1 VPLILLTPDV
11 GQLSCIYNHL
21 VPQLRIM
28 ALMESEAIV
37 LRTYPLREADLLVTL
52 FTRAEGKVRGV
63 ARSAKKSKRR
73 FGGALEPMTYV
84 RAFYDVR
91 ERQELVRLDACEVI
105 ESPLATEVSYARAV
119 ALAHVA
125 ELLDELLPDREAN
138 DAIFRMTLSVLHA
151 LQHVEIDAAIIKTGG
166 RLKTGSEKTGSE
178 KTNSDTKSCSD
189 IWMPVTYFEL
199 WLTRLVGFLPELTE
213 CIACGRTLNGS
224 RAWFHALADGLMCPE
239 DKRLASSE
247 ISSESRALAAQMFRA
262 PVESFAGTPW
272 PKSQAADLRKFLIQ
286 TLQRNIEKKL
296 VTASMLEKGGF

>member
-1 VPLILLTPDV
+1 
-11 GQLSCIYNHL
+11 
-21 VPQLRIM
+21 M

-84 RAFYDVR
+84 RAFYDVH

-125 ELLDELLPDREAN
+125 ELLEELLPDREAN
-138 DAIFRMTLSVLHA
+138 DAIFRLTLSVLHA
-151 LQHVEIDAAIIKTGG
+151 LQHVEIDAAIIAIIKTGG
-166 RLKTGSEKTGSE
+166 RLKTGSETTGSE
-178 KTNSDTKSCSD
+178 KTSDTKPCSE

-239 DKRLASSE
+239 DRRLASSE

-262 PVESFAGTPW
+262 PVESFAGTRW

-286 TLQRNIEKKL
+286 TLQRHIEKKL
-296 VTASMLEKGGF
+296 VTAGMLDKGGF